1 MKSVILKK
9 VVELSS
15 TKVELA
21 IVDDIKNLNSDGER
35 IISLQEDSWKWGE
48 RAEAEY
54 KEAMK
59 TVSDAEGIARGAQRQ
74 AASLLQ
80 SYQKVLNKAEIAAKE
95 LGVNPK
101 SINGYSEALKFNSE
115 LLENQNR
122 TSGYQEAMK
131 KLM

>member
-1 MKSVILKK
+1 MKTVLEK

-15 TKVELA
+15 QKVELA
-21 IVDDIKNLNSDGER
+21 VVDDIKDLNSDGKR

-48 RAEAEY
+48 KAEAEY

-59 TVSDAEGIARGAQRQ
+59 GVSDAEGIARGAQRQ

-101 SINGYSEALKFNSE
+101 SINGYSEALKISSE